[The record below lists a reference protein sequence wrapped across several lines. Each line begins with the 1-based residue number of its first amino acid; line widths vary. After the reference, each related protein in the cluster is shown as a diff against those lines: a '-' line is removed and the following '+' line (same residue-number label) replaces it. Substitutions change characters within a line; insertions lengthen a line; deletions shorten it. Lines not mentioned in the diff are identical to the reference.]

1 MNLGLA
7 ATKTGRGD
15 RCHSCADEQTVV
27 LNYFTKSLK
36 KRSFSLMGSHHLTL
50 PGFPLRIA
58 LEEE

>member
-15 RCHSCADEQTVV
+15 RCHSCADEQTVN
-27 LNYFTKSLK
+27 LTYFTKSLK
-36 KRSFSLMGSHHLTL
+36 KRSFSLMGLHHLTL

-58 LEEE
+58 VEEE